1 VKGDTKVISKKKSKV
16 SKKSGLPQKVAENI
30 LSKSSSRERK
40 PKIDEEF
47 DYY

>member
-1 VKGDTKVISKKKSKV
+1 MKEGTKVISKKKSKG
-16 SKKSGLPQKVAENI
+16 SKKSELPQKVAENI
-30 LSKSSSRERK
+30 LSKSSLRERK

>member
-1 VKGDTKVISKKKSKV
+1 VKEDIKVISKKNSKV
-16 SKKSGLPQKVAENI
+16 SKKLQLPQKVTKNI
-30 LSKSSSRERK
+30 LTKSSSRERK